1 MDAEMI
7 QEKDWKFA
15 SISVPIEI
23 HVEVVKLTF
32 EC

>member
-7 QEKDWKFA
+7 KENDWKFA

-23 HVEVVKLTF
+23 HVELVKLTY